1 MRKKLAKMAA
11 LITCFSVV
19 LMYVPIVSAS
29 TNFRYNFRQIDLSRQ
44 IISSFFFFLPGA
56 NLIGLLNGNAAVLG
70 SLDSLRVGDGDAKVS
85 GSLDSLR
92 VGDGD
97 NK

>member
-1 MRKKLAKMAA
+1 MRKKLAKTVA
-11 LITCFSVV
+11 LITCFSIF
-19 LMYVPIVSAS
+19 LMYVPMVSAGP
-29 TNFRYNFRQIDLSRQ
+29 NFKYKFREIDLTRE

-56 NLIGLLNGNAAVLG
+56 NLIGLLNGNTVVLG
-70 SLDSLRVGDGDAKVS
+70 SLDSLRVGDGDAKIS

-92 VGDGD
+92 VADGD